1 MKQFTR
7 NTIKALCLGI
17 ILGASSILSSVA
29 QTTVNENEKLIP
41 FGDFNRWMVRVIDE
55 SFVIGGNTKI
65 LYEVAPLDTIR
76 GDNPI
81 SVPRS
86 PRGELPT

>member
-65 LYEVAPLDTIR
+65 LYEGARFEVT
-76 GDNPI
+76 NPI